1 VLGFCVAGS
10 SVRAHAGTEGAD
22 VFTTSS
28 IVKLCFSPQGPWGFT
43 LPNLDGS
50 MPLHS
55 FVLSFQ
61 GVESWSPI
69 NVNGTGLCP
78 KLNNLGTPCFL
89 CEILRMSQSTC
100 QGYDLLFMLLMV
112 AVPYPLKMFAL
123 LSPWLQASGP
133 VSQSASSWTAF
144 SSFVSL
150 RYYEH
155 ARLETL
161 H

>member
-1 VLGFCVAGS
+1 VFGFCVAGS

-28 IVKLCFSPQGPWGFT
+28 IVKLCCTLLSTRSLGIHSPKSRRVYALTFLRPIFPRCGVRLT
-43 LPNLDGS
+43 LTERVYAL
-50 MPLHS
+50 
-55 FVLSFQ
+55 
-61 GVESWSPI
+61 
-69 NVNGTGLCP
+69 